1 MKKKFQRT
9 ADQVVHQQENA
20 ATTKKFPLTHSTFA
34 KTTAFILVIIMMLV
48 VLASTFGA
56 IIMANFNVYARPEED
71 VRYEIFFNLLRS
83 YADNAV
89 QTAIYEGEE
98 ALIDVCQ
105 SRNISGLT
113 VDATGKN
120 AFQWQYDKTDSK
132 NRRQGFEY
140 TYYWD
145 GEDIIWNYYAVD
157 ESYSPIVVKI
167 YVPEELPADHP
178 LYMADRLVH
187 FGYSLRYWIYAI
199 DAVALILTVF
209 GFVFLMSGAGHR
221 NGYEEVQSGWGT
233 GIPLDILTAG
243 YLLGIFLCFQFA
255 VESGY
260 YESLFVSTILII
272 ASGIFI
278 AIMTLG
284 WCMSIAV
291 RLKLGKWWKNS
302 VVFYVLRIVWKILC
316 RLRTLMHHL
325 LSVMCK
331 IPLVWKTAVAYLGL
345 SFVEFFM
352 IVLYG
357 WNYSAL
363 LALWMLGKVILFPV
377 IIYLALVMRKLQRG
391 GKAIAEGDL
400 SYQIDTVYMLPEFK
414 KHGENLNKIGEGM
427 TLAVEQRLKS
437 ERMKTELIT
446 NVSHDIKT
454 PLTSIINYSDLIE
467 KEPTDNPKITEY
479 AEVLH
484 RQSERLKRLIEDL
497 VEASKASTGNLEVH
511 LAPCEVG
518 VMISQ
523 TVGEYE
529 QRLETSQLQ
538 LLTRQPENPVKIMAD
553 GRRLWRVFDNL
564 MNNICKYSQPG
575 TRVYFTMEEIADQ
588 AVISFKNTSREP
600 LNLSPEELMERF
612 VRGDSARNSEGN
624 GLGLSIAKSL
634 TELQK
639 GTMEITVDGDLFK
652 VILRFPVIK

>member
-1 MKKKFQRT
+1 MKKKFERT
-9 ADQVVHQQENA
+9 ADEVVHQQENA
-20 ATTKKFPLTHSTFA
+20 ATSKKFALTHSTFA
-34 KTTAFILVIIMMLV
+34 KTTAFILVIIMTV
-48 VLASTFGA
+48 ATLASTLGA
-56 IIMANFNVYARPEED
+56 IGMANFNVYAKSEED

-83 YADNAV
+83 YANNAV
-89 QTAIYEGEE
+89 ETAIYEGEE
-98 ALIDVCQ
+98 AFIDVCQ
-105 SRNISGLT
+105 SHNISGLT

-120 AFQWQYDKTDSK
+120 AFQWQCGKTDSK
-132 NRRQGFEY
+132 NRKQVFEY

-145 GEDIIWNYYAVD
+145 GEDIMWNYYAVD
-157 ESYSPIVVKI
+157 ESYSPVVVKI
-167 YVPEELPADHP
+167 YLPEELTADHP
-178 LYMADRLVH
+178 LYMADQLIYL
-187 FGYSLRYWIYAI
+187 GYSLRYWIYAI
-199 DAVALILTVF
+199 DAVALILTIF
-209 GFVFLMSGAGHR
+209 GFVFLMSAAGHR
-221 NGYEEVQSGWGT
+221 NGHEEVQPGWGT
-233 GIPLDILTAG
+233 GIPLDLLTAG
-243 YLLGIFLCFQFA
+243 YLLASFLCFQFA
-255 VESGY
+255 VEGGY
-260 YESLFVSTILII
+260 YESTFVSTILVI

-302 VVFYVLRIVWKILC
+302 VVFYVLRIVWKILG
-316 RLRTLMHHL
+316 RLGTLMRRL
-325 LSVMCK
+325 LSMMCK
-331 IPLVWKTAVAYLGL
+331 APLVWKTAVVFAGISL
-345 SFVEFFM
+345 VEFFLIM
-352 IVLYG
+352 ITWWEMDNYFIFWILGKIVLFPLTIYI
-357 WNYSAL
+357 AL
-363 LALWMLGKVILFPV
+363 MLK
-377 IIYLALVMRKLQRG
+377 KLQ
-391 GKAIAEGDL
+391 KAGQSIAAGDL
-400 SYQIDTVYMLPEFK
+400 SYQVDTTHMLPDFRA
-414 KHGENLNKIGEGM
+414 HGENLNKIGEGM

-479 AEVLH
+479 AGVLH
-484 RQSERLKRLIEDL
+484 RQSDRLKRLIEDL

-538 LLTRQPENPVKIMAD
+538 LVTRQPENPVKIMAD

-575 TRVYFTMEEIADQ
+575 TRVYFTMEEIADK

-639 GTMEITVDGDLFK
+639 GTMEVSVDGDLFK